1 MNQRTHQFWVNRV
14 WRIFIMI
21 MELLQIGRIRA
32 EREAADAATAAAD
45 AAAAA
50 ADAAAAAAEEI
61 NRLHLELQAWRKVG
75 EESDELMYNQLLSE
89 K

>member
-32 EREAADAATAAAD
+32 EREAADAAAAAG
-45 AAAAA
+45 
-50 ADAAAAAAEEI
+50 DAAAAAAEEI
-61 NRLHLELQAWRKVG
+61 NRLHLELQASRKVG
-75 EESDELMYNQLLSE
+75 EESDELKYNQLLSE